1 MERKSSYAALDVER
15 FDLTTILQRVTVGCT
30 VAVDVAKTK
39 FVAAIATATGEV
51 LKLVKFEHPRQT
63 GAFLRLLEGLREA
76 SLSPKVVMEPTGT
89 YGDVLRYQCHQRG
102 VPVHMMAPKHTHD
115 FAEVRGRSAKYA

>member
-1 MERKSSYAALDVER
+1 MERKHSYTTLDVER
-15 FDLTTILQRVTVGCT
+15 FDLATILQRVSVGCT

-63 GAFLRLLEGLREA
+63 GAFLRRLEGLREA
-76 SLSPKVVMEPTGT
+76 DRATKVVMEPTGT
-89 YGDVLRYQCHQRG
+89 YGDALRYQCHQRG
-102 VPVHMMAPKHTHD
+102 GARAHD
-115 FAEVRGRSAKYA
+115 GAEAHARLRGSARRSAKYA